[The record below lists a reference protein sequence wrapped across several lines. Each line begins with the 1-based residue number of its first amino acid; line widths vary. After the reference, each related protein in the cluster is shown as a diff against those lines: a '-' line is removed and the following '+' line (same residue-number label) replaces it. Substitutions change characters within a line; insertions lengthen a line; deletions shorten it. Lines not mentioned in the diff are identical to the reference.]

1 MQFDQVTVIGGGLA
15 GSECAIQLADRGFA
29 VKLCEMRPGELPGPP
44 YRSPAELVCS
54 NSFKSTR
61 PDSAAGLLKAE
72 LERMGS
78 VLLDCAHRA
87 AVPAGGA
94 LAVDRVKFSE
104 LVEAEVAARPNI
116 EVVHGEVTQIPE
128 GHVVIA
134 AGPLCSPALSEE
146 VMKLVGG
153 DALAFFD
160 AAAPIVDASTLDM
173 DVLFSQ
179 SRYEEQGAA
188 TISTLRSTKEYEAF
202 IEALTTADR
211 VVLKDFEGGDLFR
224 ACQPA
229 EEVAR
234 TGKDAIRFG
243 AMKPVGLT
251 DRVPDVALGRR
262 FSCVPRTRE
271 KTAYNLVG
279 FQTNLTFGEQKR
291 VFHMVPGP
299 DNAEFFRYGVMHRNT
314 FVDAPHVLDGTFA
327 VPGTGVR
334 WPVRSPAPRGTWKP
348 WRPVCPRRS
357 TPMQRLSAPIPS
369 SCPAWAPRVRSWA
382 MRPILPPWAI
392 SPCMSTLALVPPLED
407 GKRRSKR
414 DRYQAYAD
422 RALRGPRCLLGHAFR
437 LVWRRPVIAF
447 DLYDTVDSFIA
458 YIARVEGLSPN
469 TVTAYGSRLER
480 FAARCEREDI
490 DAFAADVRTIRRY
503 LAELSREQV
512 APRTLAAH
520 LSAIRSLYRWMA
532 AEGIVEGDA
541 VSAIAS
547 PSCRVTCRASL
558 RPSRSRRCS
567 RRLIPQHPRDCAMRR
582 CSSCSMPRVPASQ
595 SLRRSMWNPSHG
607 PSARCAVGARGARR
621 IVPLYRRALDVTRLY
636 IEEGR
641 PELLARAKRRDLATG
656 PHPLLISARGNR
668 MSAAMLRRRFH
679 TLATLAGIPAD
690 IAPHA
695 MRHTFATDLLEGG
708 ADLRSV
714 QELLGHASLST
725 TQIYTHLTPDRLK
738 RAVAQAHPRG
748 E

>member
-1 MQFDQVTVIGGGLA
+1 MLFDQVTVIGGGLA
-15 GSECAIQLADRGFA
+15 GSECAIQLADRGFT
-29 VKLCEMRPGELPGPP
+29 VKLCEMRPQVS
-44 YRSPAELVCS
+44 SPAHHTDHLAELVCS

-179 SRYEEQGAA
+179 SRYEEQGSGDYLNAP
-188 TISTLRSTKEYEAF
+188 LNKEEYEAF

-211 VVLKDFEGGDLFR
+211 VVLKDFEGGDLFQ

-243 AMKPVGLT
+243 AMKPVGLIDPRT
-251 DRVPDVALGRR
+251 GRR
-262 FSCVPRTRE
+262 PWAAIQLRAENKE

-291 VFHMVPGP
+291 VFHMVPGLE
-299 DNAEFFRYGVMHRNT
+299 NAEFFRYGVMHRNT

-327 VPGTGVR
+327 VPGTSVR
-334 WPVRSPAPRGTWKP
+334 LAGQITGTEGYREAVATGLLAALNTYAEAIGAQPVE
-348 WRPVCPRRS
+348 
-357 TPMQRLSAPIPS
+357 L
-369 SCPAWAPRVRSWA
+369 PRVGA
-382 MRPILPPWAI
+382 LGALVGYATDPATVGYQPMHVNFG
-392 SPCMSTLALVPPLED
+392 LVPPLED

-422 RALRGPRCLLGHAFR
+422 RALEAL
-437 LVWRRPVIAF
+437 
-447 DLYDTVDSFIA
+447 
-458 YIARVEGLSPN
+458 
-469 TVTAYGSRLER
+469 
-480 FAARCEREDI
+480 
-490 DAFAADVRTIRRY
+490 DAY
-503 LAELSREQV
+503 LA
-512 APRTLAAH
+512 T
-520 LSAIRSLYRWMA
+520 RSDLF
-532 AEGIVEGDA
+532 GGD
-541 VSAIAS
+541 
-547 PSCRVTCRASL
+547 
-558 RPSRSRRCS
+558 RS
-567 RRLIPQHPRDCAMRR
+567 
-582 CSSCSMPRVPASQ
+582 
-595 SLRRSMWNPSHG
+595 
-607 PSARCAVGARGARR
+607 
-621 IVPLYRRALDVTRLY
+621 
-636 IEEGR
+636 
-641 PELLARAKRRDLATG
+641 
-656 PHPLLISARGNR
+656 
-668 MSAAMLRRRFH
+668 
-679 TLATLAGIPAD
+679 
-690 IAPHA
+690 
-695 MRHTFATDLLEGG
+695 
-708 ADLRSV
+708 
-714 QELLGHASLST
+714 
-725 TQIYTHLTPDRLK
+725 
-738 RAVAQAHPRG
+738 
-748 E
+748 